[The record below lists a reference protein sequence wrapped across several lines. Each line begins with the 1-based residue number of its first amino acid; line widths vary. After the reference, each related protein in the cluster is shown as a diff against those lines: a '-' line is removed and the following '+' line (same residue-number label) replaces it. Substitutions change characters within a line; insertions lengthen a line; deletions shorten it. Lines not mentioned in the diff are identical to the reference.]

1 MNRKELNAKC
11 EKINEQILQF
21 FGSAK
26 MWLFSFL
33 LVAGGTIG
41 DDVSTWVNFYLLGDS
56 IWETNRLTAPIIT
69 SPLMIVVEIGWF
81 SIIWLIPF
89 TLRRL
94 SRWFDLT
101 SIMGVV
107 FGISR
112 MFAMVH
118 NVTLLI
124 RFLP

>member
-33 LVAGGTIG
+33 LAAGGTIG

>member
-107 FGISR
+107 FGI
-112 MFAMVH
+112 
-118 NVTLLI
+118 
-124 RFLP
+124 